1 MSMPNDVPAF
11 LTTQQAAAALG
22 VTQRR
27 VVALIQAGR
36 LKASRLGRDWLI
48 PAQALEAVRER
59 KPGRP
64 RQSRA
69 EIESR

>member
-1 MSMPNDVPAF
+1 MSTPNDAPTF
-11 LTTQQAAAALG
+11 LTTQQVAAALG

-36 LKASRLGRDWLI
+36 LKASRLGRAWLI
-48 PAQALEAVRER
+48 PAHALEAVRER

-64 RQSRA
+64 GQSRS
-69 EIESR
+69 EIASG

>member
-1 MSMPNDVPAF
+1 MSTPNDALAF
-11 LTTQQAAAALG
+11 LTTQQVAAALG

-36 LKASRLGRDWLI
+36 LEASRLGRDWLI

-64 RQSRA
+64 RQSRS
-69 EIESR
+69 EIESG